1 MLAQNAP
8 KQTAKATVAPSR
20 APASAPSHASAVA
33 VAARLAE
40 PCPGVLGG
48 LLARAVASRSVAGRA
63 LLQRLDDEDVADILA
78 DKAQKKRY
86 DAARTKYLA
95 QFGAGKPL
103 AKVPGAESWDWLVKA
118 ASSLGNLETR
128 VDDQISKGQSYVAS
142 LVSLPKPDPGP
153 KPLVV
158 SSPQALPLLVGVGGG
173 GGSSSSSVSSPL
185 PSPSPSPSSGPGPG
199 KKKKPKMVSA
209 QHLLASG
216 PAHVQQTVTE
226 TVALNNP
233 QVQTLIAARPPGVTR
248 VMGPP
253 QLSVDTV
260 YFDLTI
266 TLPVDN
272 LAGYPRRRQHVL
284 EVHYHPVP
292 TSSNWL
298 HVKMKAGGSPANQ
311 VGAGNWLIDKAQL
324 NAAVLAWNALGG
336 DQSTHTF

>member
-1 MLAQNAP
+1 MQNAP
-8 KQTAKATVAPSR
+8 KRTGKATVARSRVVSPAPPDAAPLPSVSALAPSR
-20 APASAPSHASAVA
+20 ADALG
-33 VAARLAE
+33 AA
-40 PCPGVLGG
+40 
-48 LLARAVASRSVAGRA
+48 LARAVVDRGVVRGP
-63 LLQRLDDEDVADILA
+63 LLQRLDDDDLA
-78 DKAQKKRY
+78 EIRKNKGQKKRL
-86 DAARTKYLA
+86 DAARESYQA

-103 AKVPGAESWDWLVKA
+103 ANVPGVETWAWLVDA
-118 ASSLGNLETR
+118 ASSLDNLEMR
-128 VDDQISKGQSYVAS
+128 VASQISKAQSYLAS
-142 LVSLPKPDPGP
+142 LASLPKSSPDLGP
-153 KPLVV
+153 KPVV
-158 SSPQALPLLVGVGGG
+158 LSPPVSQSVLVGVGG
-173 GGSSSSSVSSPL
+173 GGSSSSSSSL
-185 PSPSPSPSSGPGPG
+185 SSPSPSPSPLSSPG

-233 QVQTLIAARPPGVTR
+233 QVQALIAARPPGSTR

-253 QLSVDTV
+253 QMSVDTV

-266 TLPVDN
+266 TLSVDN

-292 TSSNWL
+292 TSANWL
-298 HVKMKAGGSPANQ
+298 HIKMKAGGSPANQ
-311 VGAGNWLIDKAQL
+311 VAAGNWLIDKAQL